1 MQIGNLF
8 GRRSR
13 YRSGLTRDVFQNP
26 LILAGVGFEIVF
38 SWAVLYFPPLSA
50 ILGTGPVAISVYAVA
65 WLGVPL
71 IFGLDY
77 ARKRIAWR
85 LASGRW
91 QLIPLSA

>member
-13 YRSGLTRDVFQNP
+13 YGTGLDAQVFKNG
-26 LILAGVGFEIVF
+26 LLVFGVVFEIVF
-38 SWAVLYFPPLSA
+38 SWALLYVPA
-50 ILGTGPVAISVYAVA
+50 IGKLLGTGPVDPQIYAVA
-65 WLGVPL
+65 WAGVPL

-85 LASGRW
+85 LAGR
-91 QLIPLSA
+91 P